1 MPLDAMWSD
10 ETSEVIFP
18 VKMSAKNFLI
28 QSIFLF
34 GYVTDEHVLHR
45 KHTHTG
51 SVYEFDFSVQ
61 FIVQEEKVISRIS
74 AYQ

>member
-1 MPLDAMWSD
+1 MYLYQKAC
-10 ETSEVIFP
+10 
-18 VKMSAKNFLI
+18 FLHDLKH
-28 QSIFLF
+28 FLF

-51 SVYEFDFSVQ
+51 SVYGFDFSVQ
-61 FIVQEEKVISRIS
+61 FIVQEEKVISVRVP